1 MIGVHYWIIQLGY
14 LINNTKGRLIMATK
28 KPSQKPAAE
37 KGQAPASSITARID
51 RLVDYGGSNVKAV
64 ASVNVA
70 GAFAVHGLKIIDSEK
85 GLFVSMPQSRYEKDG
100 KIQYSDICH
109 PITAK
114 ARKELMDTCWLHT
127 SRSSRRRRQ
136 KDLER
141 PGRGKCLILARRCK
155 K

>member
-1 MIGVHYWIIQLGY
+1 
-14 LINNTKGRLIMATK
+14 MATK
-28 KPSQKPAAE
+28 KPPQKPAAE
-37 KGQAPASSITARID
+37 TGQAPAPSITARID

-114 ARKELMDTCWLHT
+114 ARKELMDTMLAAYQQKLQEEAAEGFGT
-127 SRSSRRRRQ
+127 SGEGEVPDFGQ
-136 KDLER
+136 
-141 PGRGKCLILARRCK
+141 AM
-155 K
+155 